1 MNNLQ
6 TGIMHLK
13 QIMRYAIPLLFVL
26 ITGSCTQDEGYG
38 GTGHI
43 KGELIYRYYNEDFT
57 VFQGEEPAKSE
68 DVFLLFKDDKNIGD
82 DVETSYTGNFQFSY
96 LWPGSYKLY
105 YLSDDTTK
113 QSFDSKEITVDIK
126 LDLGQTLDLGKLY
139 AYKGLK
145 WNDGTAKIKG
155 RIMVVNYKNTPTFPK
170 TDTKDTTL
178 AQEQEVY
185 IIYNN
190 EDFYSDRI
198 RTQEDGTYVF
208 PNLLIG
214 SYTVY
219 VYSENIYT
227 NSTNKLVKKLE
238 VEITE
243 KGQVLTLNDI
253 IIDKL

>member
-1 MNNLQ
+1 MQ
-6 TGIMHLK
+6 FK
-13 QIMRYAIPLLFVL
+13 QIIRFTIPLLL
-26 ITGSCTQDEGYG
+26 IIITVSCTQDEGFG
-38 GTGHI
+38 GTSHI

-68 DVFLLFKDDKNIGD
+68 DVFLMFKDDKSIGD
-82 DVETSYTGNFQFSY
+82 DVETSYSGNFQFNY

-113 QSFDSKEITVDIK
+113 QSFDSKEIAVDITLEK
-126 LDLGQTLDLGKLY
+126 GQTLDLGKLY

-145 WNDGTAKIKG
+145 WNRGTSKIKG
-155 RIMVVNYKNTPTFPK
+155 RIMVINYKNSSSYPNLEIKDITP
-170 TDTKDTTL
+170 

-198 RTQEDGTYVF
+198 RTQGDGTYVF

-214 SYTVY
+214 TYTVFA
-219 VYSENIYT
+219 YSEDVIT
-227 NSTNKLVKKLE
+227 ISTANFVKKIE
-238 VEITE
+238 FEITE
-243 KGQVLTLNDI
+243 KNQVVTLDDI
-253 IIDKL
+253 IIEKI